1 MYLKTTIRFIPVNLL
16 LDPLCPPLFLHHLHR
31 SPSIPLD
38 PSIDSTLSFECS
50 NECGKNIFVY
60 FADEEPPSYGNPCPQ
75 DIKTYTENDDDVHV
89 IWRAPNFT
97 DNSGGPITVKITGQS
112 GSSKY
117 PVGTTLITYSAT
129 DTAGLTTKCSFS
141 VKVISKYA
149 L

>member
-1 MYLKTTIRFIPVNLL
+1 MSTLVPSSSASIPF
-16 LDPLCPPLFLHHLHR
+16 D
-31 SPSIPLD
+31 PLD

-97 DNSGGPITVKITGQS
+97 DNSGEPITVKITGQS